1 MPKAGD
7 MLVAVYESIGQGS
20 SEVVDAN
27 IVSVNDVLTTSV
39 DDFKADSVNVDYD
52 LIANAVWGQYDAD
65 GGVVFANE
73 DKELIRISKE
83 MLFNKAVVS
92 TDKRLVYIY
101 EDDKTTLKH
110 IIDVSADNLI
120 RTPR

>member
-52 LIANAVWGQYDAD
+52 LIANVWL
-65 GGVVFANE
+65 N
-73 DKELIRISKE
+73 
-83 MLFNKAVVS
+83 
-92 TDKRLVYIY
+92 T
-101 EDDKTTLKH
+101 
-110 IIDVSADNLI
+110 
-120 RTPR
+120 